1 MNERVY
7 TINEIKN
14 LISESVNEF
23 KAKVGDKVEN
33 SNKKENN
40 KAYKDAHKR
49 VKDFDGGG
57 DEDKKERQLP
67 NKEDGNK
74 TTLDYA
80 LEGNPGD
87 DFRKKVKA
95 QAEGYTSTLEKNNK
109 IEKEGDFND
118 KTYQQFKKAGKEMAD
133 NKVKAKQSGLTA
145 RTLPKSTFEKDSI
158 YESSKMPFL
167 IFKKTT
173 FLNESQMLSK
183 IPDEYKNNGKRF
195 KVKDASDNEFIVE
208 WADGEGKILFHE
220 NKKKLN
226 ETMEKFH
233 KLIDYSSKKQFTTS
247 NPKTRINETNSFN
260 TILNKARIIA
270 EKK

>member
-33 SNKKENN
+33 SN
-40 KAYKDAHKR
+40 
-49 VKDFDGGG
+49 
-57 DEDKKERQLP
+57 KKERQLP

-247 NPKTRINETNSFN
+247 SPKTRINETNSFN
-260 TILNKARIIA
+260 TILNKARTIA